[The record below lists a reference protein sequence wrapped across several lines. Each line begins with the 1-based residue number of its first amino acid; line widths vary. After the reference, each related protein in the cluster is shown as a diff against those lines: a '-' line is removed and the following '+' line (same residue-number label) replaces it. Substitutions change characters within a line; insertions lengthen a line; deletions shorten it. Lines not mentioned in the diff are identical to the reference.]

1 MPVRSATPPATD
13 VVGLALKILAAQ
25 GLTRP
30 AAHAALVSMAQ
41 ERGLP
46 VAHCAAL
53 VVAAVDGQVG

>member
-30 AAHAALVSMAQ
+30 AAHAAL
-41 ERGLP
+41 
-46 VAHCAAL
+46 
-53 VVAAVDGQVG
+53 AAVAGPMG